1 MLSASGEWN
10 MRYHRERV
18 ISGTGT
24 GRAEFAD
31 ALRGLAIDAKDQL
44 YVVGDCHLKVFS
56 PQGDLL
62 RSWATERPG
71 YSVAVSAPG
80 TVYVGQA
87 GQVQVF
93 NPEGKPLD
101 TWRDPDRLG
110 LVTAVG
116 FAGNDV
122 LLADAKGRC
131 IRRYDKS
138 GKHRNDIG
146 QGDGRRGFFIPNGHL
161 DFAVDAQGIIHAPNP
176 GKHRVE
182 RYSLDGELLGRFG
195 RFDGRDP
202 AGFSGCCNPTNIAL
216 TPEGSIVVTVKAE
229 PGVKVYNAGGKLLVV
244 ISADDFDPRCKNM
257 DVAVDSQGRIYVIDT
272 ARLHICVY
280 APDKASVTRQPAT
293 TTADESVKP

>member
-10 MRYHRERV
+10 MRYHRVRV

-31 ALRGLAIDAKDQL
+31 ALRGLAIDANDRL
-44 YVVGDCHLKVFS
+44 YAVGDSDLKIFS
-56 PQGDLL
+56 PEGELL
-62 RSWATERPG
+62 RSWRTDRPG
-71 YSVAVSAPG
+71 YSVAVSAGG

-87 GQVQVF
+87 GQVHIF
-93 NPEGKPLD
+93 DREGKLID
-101 TWRDPDRLG
+101 TWRDADRLG
-110 LVTAVG
+110 LVTAIG
-116 FAGNDV
+116 FAGDDV

-131 IRRYDKS
+131 IRRCDKS
-138 GKHRNDIG
+138 GKQRSDIG
-146 QGDGRRGFFIPNGHL
+146 KGDGRRGFFIPNGHL
-161 DFAVDAQGIIHAPNP
+161 DFAVDAENVIHAPNP

-216 TPEGSIVVTVKAE
+216 APEGLIVVTVKAE
-229 PGVKVYNAGGKLLVV
+229 PGVKVYNAEGKLLAV
-244 ISADDFDPRCKNM
+244 ISADEFDPRCKNM

-272 ARLHICVY
+272 ARLHIGVY
-280 APDKASVTRQPAT
+280 TPDKASVTRQPAT
-293 TTADESVKP
+293 TTADGSVKP